1 MAPVDR
7 SSAVETSPS
16 QSEGCRPGAAG
27 HKVKTE
33 LNVIPLVDVMF
44 MMILFFVLGT
54 HFRQSEGQI
63 PATLPRD
70 GGPGEGSSVQG
81 GQLQISIRPDG
92 GDGAIYE
99 VSGHRGVIHDGA
111 ELYQALEAR
120 RGEIG
125 DAKTVIISPGS
136 ETRWQYAVE
145 AFNQAVRARYKAVG
159 FGAVAG

>member
-7 SSAVETSPS
+7 PNAEDASPPLS
-16 QSEGCRPGAAG
+16 QGCRRGAG

-63 PATLPRD
+63 PATLPRL
-70 GGPGEGSSVQG
+70 GWQG
-81 GQLQISIRPDG
+81 HGDLGLPLQISIRPDG

-99 VSGHRGVIHDGA
+99 MSGHRGAIHDGT
-111 ELYQALEAR
+111 ELYQALRAR
-120 RGEIG
+120 QSTV
-125 DAKTVIISPGS
+125 DAPDAAVIINPGCQ
-136 ETRWQYAVE
+136 TRWRYAVE